1 MRLAQRT
8 LTRFGAVLLAA
19 VVLSLIV
26 PHAAHAVVATL
37 VQLVNTAAAPAVTQ
51 DVSKLASQ
59 NVSFSSQLNDAN
71 PAPLIS
77 RGKDGVSGSAFTV
90 PAGQTLILTSVNFT
104 PDSASN
110 FAPTVLLQDSSNL
123 NSRYGVWWAPA
134 GVTAA
139 GGVSSQFTYPVGI
152 AIQSGITPS
161 LTVSQPGFLG
171 IIGVDLQGYL
181 TSN

>member
-8 LTRFGAVLLAA
+8 VTRIGALLLAA
-19 VVLSLIV
+19 GLLSLIV
-26 PHAAHAVVATL
+26 PPAAHAVVATL

-59 NVSFSSQLNDAN
+59 NMSFTSELDNAN
-71 PAPLIS
+71 PALLIS
-77 RGKDGVSGSAFTV
+77 RGKDGVLGSAFTV
-90 PAGQTLILTSVNFT
+90 PAGQTLIITSVNFT

-110 FAPTVLLQDSSNL
+110 FAPAVLLQDSSNL
-123 NSRYGVWWAPA
+123 NSRYGFWSAPG

-139 GGVSSQFTYPVGI
+139 GGVSSQFVYPVGI

-161 LTVSQPGFLG
+161 LRVSQPGFSG
-171 IIGVDLQGYL
+171 IITVDLQGYL